1 MSSLALS
8 ARAQDAVD
16 EVSPAGPYERVVTM
30 GASLTDGFANG
41 MPIATMLD
49 KSIGVEHRHV
59 ERVSSNA
66 FFTMPLKIG
75 DQQLRR
81 TLHLEPTCVIAV
93 DFLFWYVY
101 GATGRH
107 IDDLQRYPLDDEE
120 SRKRELRALSDA
132 GPENLSRVA
141 RLLTLERGLRELEK
155 LRVPMVIG
163 DIPDMT
169 GALPIMLPKHAIPS
183 IDIQKAANERIH
195 AWAKER
201 KDNVLLFPL
210 ASRVL
215 AMKQGKMEIPATKS
229 EPAVALEMQV
239 ALGRDRLHP
248 SKIGALVF
256 MSELIDELRKFLPGH
271 ANVLDF
277 DLRARIA
284 ARGLD
289 GVWKSKAAAGAG
301 GERVIGK

>member
-1 MSSLALS
+1 
-8 ARAQDAVD
+8 
-16 EVSPAGPYERVVTM
+16 M

-49 KSIGVEHRHV
+49 KSIGVDHRPV

-81 TLHLEPTCVIAV
+81 ALHLEPTCVIAV

-101 GATGRH
+101 GPTGRH
-107 IDDLQRYPLDDEE
+107 IDDLQANPLEDEE
-120 SRKRELRALSDA
+120 ARKREVRALSDA
-132 GPENLSRVA
+132 TPEDLPRVV
-141 RLLTLERGLRELEK
+141 RLLTLERGLRELDK

-169 GALPIMLPKHAIPS
+169 GALPIMLPKRAIPS
-183 IDIQKAANERIH
+183 IDIQKAANERIR
-195 AWAKER
+195 AWAIER
-201 KDNVLLFPL
+201 KDHVLLFPL

-229 EPAVALEMQV
+229 EPAVPLAMEV

-256 MSELIDELRKFLPGH
+256 MSELVDALRKFLPGH
-271 ANVLDF
+271 ANALDF
-277 DLRARIA
+277 DLRERIA

-289 GVWKSKAAAGAG
+289 DVWKSKADSGAG
-301 GERVIGK
+301 GDRAIGK